1 MLKFYDSRYLI
12 KPSGKTYTST
22 FRLFF
27 FFLFLFMYIANLESA
42 GTNNR
47 NLNKILSKLIKINS
61 PEQDQ
66 LNKVSLGARN
76 LLDNF

>member
-1 MLKFYDSRYLI
+1 
-12 KPSGKTYTST
+12 
-22 FRLFF
+22 
-27 FFLFLFMYIANLESA
+27 MYIANLESA